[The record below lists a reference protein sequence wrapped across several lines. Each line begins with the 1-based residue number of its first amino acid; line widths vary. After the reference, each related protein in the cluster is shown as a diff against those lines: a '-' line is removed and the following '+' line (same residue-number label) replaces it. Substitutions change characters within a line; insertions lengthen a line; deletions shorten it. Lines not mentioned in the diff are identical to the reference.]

1 MQDQPRV
8 AAGERP
14 PAPETDSGLAALVT
28 ILAFYD
34 IAADGEHL
42 AREFAPNGGPMVPY
56 DIVAAARARGLK
68 ARLSRGSV
76 KRITRLP
83 MPAIARCR
91 DGSFVILAK
100 AGDSTVLVKEAGM
113 PPVEWTHAELAN
125 RWGGDVILLTRRAA
139 LDREA
144 LRFGL
149 SWFVPVMARFKRL
162 FVEVLVASFFLQL
175 FALVT
180 PLFTQ
185 VVIDKVL
192 VHRGLTTLDVLVIGL
207 VALGLFE
214 VVLGGLRTYIF
225 AHTTSRVDA
234 LLGAKLFAHLL
245 ALPIAYFE
253 SRPTG
258 QTVARVREL
267 ENVRQFLT
275 SSALTLVIDL
285 FFTIA
290 FFVVMYWYSP
300 TLTYVVLAMI
310 PFYAGIALV
319 VTPALRARIEERFQR
334 GAANQ
339 AFLVESVAGAETLK
353 AMAVEPQMR
362 RRWEESLAAYVQASF
377 RTISLGNWGSQSV
390 TLVNKIGMALLL
402 WFGARLAIE
411 GKLTIGE
418 FVAFNMLAGHVSGP
432 ILRLSQL
439 WQDFQQFRISIL
451 RLGDILNT
459 RSEGEATAAAMN
471 LPPIKG
477 DIRLE
482 HVTFRYRPST
492 PEVLKDV
499 SLDIRAGEVIG
510 LVGRSGSGKS
520 TLAKLLQRLH
530 VPESGRVLIDGIDI
544 ALLDPAWLR
553 RQIGVVLQ
561 ENVLFNRTVRDNIAL
576 ANPAMPMEAIVHA
589 AKLAAAHDFI
599 LELPHGYDT
608 ILEERGSNL
617 SGGQRQRIAIAR
629 ALVTNPRILILDEA
643 TSALDYESEAIIQ
656 KGMRDICRG
665 RTVLLVAHRLST
677 VKRADRIVVMDKGRI
692 AEEGRHDALVAKG
705 GIYADLVRRAA

>member
-1 MQDQPRV
+1 M
-8 AAGERP
+8 
-14 PAPETDSGLAALVT
+14 
-28 ILAFYD
+28 
-34 IAADGEHL
+34 
-42 AREFAPNGGPMVPY
+42 
-56 DIVAAARARGLK
+56 
-68 ARLSRGSV
+68 
-76 KRITRLP
+76 
-83 MPAIARCR
+83 
-91 DGSFVILAK
+91 
-100 AGDSTVLVKEAGM
+100 
-113 PPVEWTHAELAN
+113 
-125 RWGGDVILLTRRAA
+125 
-139 LDREA
+139 
-144 LRFGL
+144 
-149 SWFVPVMARFKRL
+149 
-162 FVEVLVASFFLQL
+162 
-175 FALVT
+175 
-180 PLFTQ
+180 
-185 VVIDKVL
+185 
-192 VHRGLTTLDVLVIGL
+192 
-207 VALGLFE
+207 
-214 VVLGGLRTYIF
+214 
-225 AHTTSRVDA
+225 
-234 LLGAKLFAHLL
+234 

-290 FFVVMYWYSP
+290 FFVVMYWYNP
-300 TLTYVVLAMI
+300 TLTYIVLAMI
-310 PFYAGIALV
+310 PFYAGIAVV
-319 VTPALRARIEERFQR
+319 VTPVLRARIEERFQR
-334 GAANQ
+334 GAVNQ

-362 RRWEESLAAYVQASF
+362 RRWEESLAAYVQSSF
-377 RTISLGNWGSQSV
+377 RTISIGNWGSQSV

-402 WFGARLAIE
+402 WFGAKLAIE

-459 RSEGEATAAAMN
+459 RSEAQATAATMN

-482 HVTFRYRPST
+482 QVTFRYRPGT
-492 PEVLKDV
+492 AEVLKDV
-499 SLDIRAGEVIG
+499 ALDIRAGEVIG
-510 LVGRSGSGKS
+510 VVGRSGSGKS

-530 VPESGRVLIDGIDI
+530 IPESGRVLVDGIDI
-544 ALLDPAWLR
+544 ALLDPGWLR

-561 ENVLFNRTVRDNIAL
+561 ENVLFNRSIRDNIAL

-617 SGGQRQRIAIAR
+617 SGGQRQRIAIAAPSLPTR
-629 ALVTNPRILILDEA
+629 A
-643 TSALDYESEAIIQ
+643 S
-656 KGMRDICRG
+656 
-665 RTVLLVAHRLST
+665 
-677 VKRADRIVVMDKGRI
+677 
-692 AEEGRHDALVAKG
+692 
-705 GIYADLVRRAA
+705 